1 MGAPFSNPKAI
12 AEAAETIYRE
22 MYQQDFEQN
31 QPGKFVVINIRT
43 KTATLGDNASDA
55 LVKARQADPQGI
67 FHLMRVGFPGA
78 FQLSRYLHSASQ
90 DRLIK

>member
-12 AEAAETIYRE
+12 ADAAETIYRE

-31 QPGKFVVINIRT
+31 QPGKFVVININT
-43 KTATLGDNASDA
+43 KTATLGNTASEA
-55 LVKARQADPQGI
+55 LLAARQADPQGV
-67 FHLMRVGFPGA
+67 FHLIRVGFPGA
-78 FQLSRYLHSASQ
+78 FQLSRYQNSASQ